1 MFRSSSAALLVA
13 TTLLAA
19 CTAADRADDVH
30 AGKPPAAPV
39 ATAALLAP
47 DGSPRGSATLI
58 AAGDGLELQIAATN
72 LPAGPHGLHLHAAGK
87 CDAPDFTS
95 AGPHLNPHA
104 RQHGTEN
111 PQGTHL
117 GDLPNLV
124 AGEDGKGVLTARL
137 GGTRAELEGLL
148 FDADGTAIVV
158 HATADDYR
166 TDPSGNSG
174 ARIACGTLAR
184 G

>member
-1 MFRSSSAALLVA
+1 MFRSSCAALLAA
-13 TTLLAA
+13 TLAA
-19 CTAADRADDVH
+19 CTSADNTGDVDAGNAA
-30 AGKPPAAPV
+30 AAPV
-39 ATAALLAP
+39 ASATLLAP
-47 DGSPRGSATLI
+47 DGSPRGSATLT
-58 AAGDGLELQIAATN
+58 AAGDGLELHIAATN
-72 LPAGPHGLHLHAAGK
+72 LPAGPHGLHLHAIGK
-87 CDAPDFTS
+87 CDAPDFTT

-104 RQHGTEN
+104 KQHGTEN

-124 AGEDGKGVLTARL
+124 AGADGKAALTARL
-137 GGTRAELEGLL
+137 GGTRAELDGLL

-174 ARIACGTLAR
+174 ARIACGTLTR